1 MDKNEKNIENDI
13 MVSICCLSYQHRD
26 YITQALDS
34 FLKQDCD
41 FRVEILIHDDA
52 SKDGTREIIERY
64 ADRYGD
70 VIRPLY
76 EEENQYQK
84 GIRNLSGVYNFPRA
98 RGKYIAM
105 CEGDDF
111 WLDIRKLSTQ
121 VAIMEDHPE
130 CSMCCHAARI
140 VSMDDSFRELAQLR
154 PYHNDGFIETED
166 IISRPVNIPTSS
178 LLFRTEYAKE
188 LPDWYYQCPVG
199 DIPLH
204 LFMALKGRVFYIN
217 RPMSAYRVG
226 GGGSWSSLMDQG
238 DQEQRER
245 RWQEHFE
252 AMERLYLDFD
262 RDSGGRYE
270 ASVREAIAREAF
282 KAEINKGHL
291 EVTRLPENDRFFHE
305 MPAAQRSLVRLQ
317 LRFPRLYARL
327 QSLWYRTR
335 RRT

>member
-41 FRVEILIHDDA
+41 FRFEILIHDDA

-111 WLDIRKLSTQ
+111 WTDPEKLKLQ
-121 VAIMEDHPE
+121 AEYMERHRE
-130 CSMCCHAARI
+130 CAMTLHSACILHSDGAYHASSMI
-140 VSMDDSFRELAQLR
+140 R
-154 PYHNDGFIETED
+154 PYEED
-166 IISRPVNIPTSS
+166 RPVSAEEVISKKSNYPTAS
-178 LLFRTEYAKE
+178 LMIRTEYAKE
-188 LPDWYYQCPVG
+188 LPEYYFKCPVG
-199 DIPLH
+199 DIPLQIY
-204 LFMALKGRVFYIN
+204 MASRGTVYYFD
-217 RPMSAYRVG
+217 RPMSVYRQG
-226 GGGSWSSLMDQG
+226 AEGSWSSDIDSG
-238 DQEQRER
+238 ESKKKWE
-245 RWQEHFE
+245 EHYNS
-252 AMERLYLDFD
+252 MEELYRDFD
-262 RDSGGRYE
+262 RETGGKFRTSVKE
-270 ASVREAIAREAF
+270 ALGRERFLIDLKEGRL
-282 KAEINKGHL
+282 KALKEKKNRKFRDEL
-291 EVTRLPENDRFFHE
+291 LPVERRLLLLKLYCPFMWGF
-305 MPAAQRSLVRLQ
+305 
-317 LRFPRLYARL
+317 LRKARL
-327 QSLWYRTR
+327 FFMNRS
-335 RRT
+335 